1 MKRAPISR
9 EYVNALEDRVG
20 ALESLL
26 NELNPTGNSDN
37 GANDAANFGFEAETP
52 VYQDTGSVASPSSD
66 GSHWGGMVAPSHDRQ
81 TNYLGPSSLRNSRIL
96 KSAAEHPSIHFPT
109 QYKPAHVDVQTEV
122 DGHVVAE
129 CVALFFRWHY
139 PQCMFVDRDKFLLGF
154 LNHSYTSKNSSRS
167 LEFSICALGAL
178 LSPEN
183 PIRDL
188 AGSFY
193 DAAVR
198 SLESGGLLEPQE
210 SSIQALTLCS
220 FYQIGQG
227 NFTQAWMLSGIA
239 FRMSEELNDS
249 NSHGNPSTPRDIDS
263 RRRTFANCYKSDKL
277 PLFAHV

>member
-1 MKRAPISR
+1 
-9 EYVNALEDRVG
+9 
-20 ALESLL
+20 
-26 NELNPTGNSDN
+26 
-37 GANDAANFGFEAETP
+37 
-52 VYQDTGSVASPSSD
+52 
-66 GSHWGGMVAPSHDRQ
+66 
-81 TNYLGPSSLRNSRIL
+81 
-96 KSAAEHPSIHFPT
+96 
-109 QYKPAHVDVQTEV
+109 
-122 DGHVVAE
+122 
-129 CVALFFRWHY
+129 
-139 PQCMFVDRDKFLLGF
+139 MFVDRDKFLLGF

-227 NFTQAWMLSGIA
+227 NFTQAWMLSGMAAAIEFDDPKA
-239 FRMSEELNDS
+239 
-249 NSHGNPSTPRDIDS
+249 
-263 RRRTFANCYKSDKL
+263 DK
-277 PLFAHV
+277 F